1 MTLIINTLK
10 LIGLIILT
18 VMFNVIPM
26 LLLQQQTVIPLALKW
41 ILGIIYLLI
50 VAISMFFL
58 WNYYQKQQD
67 PAIKN
72 QKMRARDWGY
82 LVLFWFLARVVAI
95 LGTVVNQALS
105 GQQMS
110 SNDAALQSLSAFT
123 KGGFPFYTV
132 LFILAMS
139 VIAPV
144 MEELAFRGI
153 PMVLLFKGKSVIW
166 GAVVTSLVF
175 AALHATNIIELILY
189 GLMGLIFFMAYQRR
203 GLLLDSVLLHI
214 ANNFPIAIYLLLTG
228 MGII

>member
-18 VMFNVIPM
+18 VMFNFIPM
-26 LLLQQQTVIPLALKW
+26 LLLQQQTVIPLGLKW

-58 WNYYQKQQD
+58 WNYYQKQQE

-105 GQQMS
+105 GQQTS
-110 SNDAALQSLSAFT
+110 ANDAALQSLSAFT
-123 KGGFPFYTV
+123 KGV
-132 LFILAMS
+132 
-139 VIAPV
+139 
-144 MEELAFRGI
+144 
-153 PMVLLFKGKSVIW
+153 
-166 GAVVTSLVF
+166 
-175 AALHATNIIELILY
+175 
-189 GLMGLIFFMAYQRR
+189 AY
-203 GLLLDSVLLHI
+203 
-214 ANNFPIAIYLLLTG
+214 Y
-228 MGII
+228 